1 MVQAN
6 QHFSLLQQSR
16 MEQPQQDDPL
26 FLLRIDEITASVTS
40 AAIAMIDMIVAAF
53 IIQPE
58 QLNNQ
63 ARLPPMQSRTGI
75 QRRRLPSG
83 HQVRGERY

>member
-1 MVQAN
+1 
-6 QHFSLLQQSR
+6 

-26 FLLRIDEITASVTS
+26 FLLRIEDITASVTS

-63 ARLPPMQSRTGI
+63 TKQQSKR
-75 QRRRLPSG
+75 
-83 HQVRGERY
+83 

>member
-1 MVQAN
+1 
-6 QHFSLLQQSR
+6 

-26 FLLRIDEITASVTS
+26 FLLRIEDITASVTS

-58 QLNNQ
+58 RLDNQ
-63 ARLPPMQSRTGI
+63 TKPQPRQ
-75 QRRRLPSG
+75 
-83 HQVRGERY
+83 

>member
-1 MVQAN
+1 MILKPMVQAN

-16 MEQPQQDDPL
+16 MEQLQQDDPL
-26 FLLRIDEITASVTS
+26 FLLRMDEITARVTS

-58 QLNNQ
+58 RLDNQ
-63 ARLPPMQSRTGI
+63 TKQQSKR
-75 QRRRLPSG
+75 
-83 HQVRGERY
+83 